1 MALAETIV
9 SINKNPFTPFS
20 LGLALQMHHV
30 YGYNNLV
37 ETLHSY
43 GFYASYNEPRRYLTS
58 LADHEINKI
67 ENGSYIPHGICSLP
81 GEVTLIQKGAD
92 HADINTKTIYGKDT
106 FHSMARAVFQVK
118 SAPPSSEALNDARI
132 KQNQERSLP
141 LTEKTFALISCLSY
155 DKPKERMEPIRRE
168 DAHDKIT
175 RCEVKNA
182 EALDVS
188 WTLLRLFSRNA
199 VEFPTRINYC
209 SWWVWLLALRI
220 VGDIYQSMTCVV
232 LCRA

>member
-1 MALAETIV
+1 
-9 SINKNPFTPFS
+9 
-20 LGLALQMHHV
+20 
-30 YGYNNLV
+30 
-37 ETLHSY
+37 
-43 GFYASYNEPRRYLTS
+43 
-58 LADHEINKI
+58 
-67 ENGSYIPHGICSLP
+67 LP

-92 HADINTKTIYGKDT
+92 NADINTETIDGKDT

-132 KQNQERSLP
+132 KRNQERSLP

-155 DKPKERMEPIRRE
+155 DKPKERMEPIGRE
-168 DAHDKIT
+168 DAHDQIT

-199 VEFPTRINYC
+199 VEFPTRINYG
-209 SWWVWLLALRI
+209 S
-220 VGDIYQSMTCVV
+220 
-232 LCRA
+232 